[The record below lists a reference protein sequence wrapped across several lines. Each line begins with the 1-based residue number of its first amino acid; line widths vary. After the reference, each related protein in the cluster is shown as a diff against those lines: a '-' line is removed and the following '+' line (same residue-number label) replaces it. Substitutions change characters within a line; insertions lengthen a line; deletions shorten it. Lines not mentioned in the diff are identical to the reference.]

1 MKKDEKNRLKG
12 FIDGLFVILVFMILY
27 RILLFVIDI
36 NVIAGFAFGVFLVLI
51 FSPIRFFNRI
61 FHFILE
67 NIMKFSDFL
76 IENYVKH
83 QKKVSK
89 RG

>member
-1 MKKDEKNRLKG
+1 MRMKKSEKNRLKG
-12 FIDGLFVILVFMILY
+12 FIDGTLVIFVFIILY

-36 NVIAGFAFGVFLVLI
+36 NVIAGFTFGVFLILI

-61 FHFILE
+61 FHFILG

-76 IENYVKH
+76 TENYIKH
-83 QKKVSK
+83 QKRRRK
-89 RG
+89 